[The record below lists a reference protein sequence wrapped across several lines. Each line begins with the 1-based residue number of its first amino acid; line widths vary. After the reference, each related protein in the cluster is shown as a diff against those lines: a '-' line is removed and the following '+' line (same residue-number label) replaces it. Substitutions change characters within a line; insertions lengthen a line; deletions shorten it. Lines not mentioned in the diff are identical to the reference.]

1 MNERIINIL
10 LDSKRNYNAYY
21 LKELK
26 NIESYFKLKEI
37 DITKLGNIIKDIN
50 NKASIKIIDTN
61 HNIYYEYNSNDELD
75 KIGNTV
81 IKCKRSSI
89 YPLIMYSIGFM
100 DITYFEEE
108 DILPICG
115 GMPIYI
121 NNELKY
127 IIEVNNSDDN
137 MNIIIE
143 ALSKYLNIEIPK
155 FTGQTF

>member
-26 NIESYFKLKEI
+26 NIESYFKVNDI
-37 DITKLGNIIKDIN
+37 DINRLGNIIKGIN
-50 NKASIKIIDTN
+50 NNASIKIIDLN
-61 HNIYYEYNSNDELD
+61 HNVYYEHNSNDELD

-81 IKCKRSSI
+81 IKCRRSSI
-89 YPLIMYSIGFM
+89 YPLLMYSIGFL
-100 DITYFEEE
+100 DISYFEDEE
-108 DILPICG
+108 ILPICG

-127 IIEVNNSDDN
+127 IIEVNNTDDN

-143 ALSKYLNIEIPK
+143 ALSKYLNKEIPK
-155 FTGQTF
+155 FTGQIF